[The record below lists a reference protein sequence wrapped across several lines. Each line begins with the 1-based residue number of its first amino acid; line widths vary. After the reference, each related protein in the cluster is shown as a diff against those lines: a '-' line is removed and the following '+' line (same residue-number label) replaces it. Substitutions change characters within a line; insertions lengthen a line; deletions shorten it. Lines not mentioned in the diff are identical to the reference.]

1 MSSFDS
7 LNELLNKA
15 KGKPE
20 VIQEFRKFSGKTFQF
35 STDEG
40 DSFNLS
46 IGADGSPALSRGS
59 AQSPSA
65 IIRASDSVLSD
76 IITGRVTGR
85 ADAVR
90 LFMMGKVKVSGDLMS
105 VQGLVN
111 LLKKLR

>member
-76 IITGRVTGR
+76 IITGR

-90 LFMMGKVKVSGDLMS
+90 SFMMGKVKVSGDLMS

>member
-65 IIRASDSVLSD
+65 IIRAPDSVLSD
-76 IITGRVTGR
+76 IITGR

-90 LFMMGKVKVSGDLMS
+90 SFMMGKVKVSGDLMS

>member
-7 LNELLNKA
+7 LNELPNKA

-20 VIQEFRKFSGKTFQF
+20 VVQEFRKFSGKTFQF

-76 IITGRVTGR
+76 IITGR

-90 LFMMGKVKVSGDLMS
+90 SFMMGKVKVSGDLMS

>member
-20 VIQEFRKFSGKTFQF
+20 VIQEFHKFSGKIFQF

-76 IITGRVTGR
+76 IITGR

-90 LFMMGKVKVSGDLMS
+90 SFMMGKVKVSGDLMS

>member
-15 KGKPE
+15 KGKPD

-76 IITGRVTGR
+76 IITGR

-90 LFMMGKVKVSGDLMS
+90 SFMMGKVKVSGDLMS

>member
-7 LNELLNKA
+7 LNELPNKA

-76 IITGRVTGR
+76 IITGR

-90 LFMMGKVKVSGDLMS
+90 SFMMGKVKVSGDLMS

>member
-7 LNELLNKA
+7 LNELPNKA

-20 VIQEFRKFSGKTFQF
+20 VVQEFRKFSGKTFQF

-46 IGADGSPALSRGS
+46 IGADGSPTLSRGS

-76 IITGRVTGR
+76 IITGR

-90 LFMMGKVKVSGDLMS
+90 SFMMGKVKVSGDLMS

>member
-65 IIRASDSVLSD
+65 TIRASDSVLSD
-76 IITGRVTGR
+76 IITGR

-90 LFMMGKVKVSGDLMS
+90 SFMMGKVKVSGDLMS
-105 VQGLVN
+105 VQRLVN